1 MAISTDSIAAGQ
13 NPPDKI
19 PADDA
24 KVGLD
29 TAVAPAARDLKIA
42 GFLAV
47 CGPLLWYVQA
57 VLIAGLISGLAGG
70 PDGFLSPIPAIA
82 AFVVLGL
89 IRSAIDWLAG
99 GAAFRAADK
108 VMASERERLLAAHS
122 IRSEFAPG
130 PVSAEVASLASEKI
144 ATLGPFVSRYLPAMV
159 RTRILPLVVIAIAF
173 ANSWVAGIILLVTG
187 PLIPLFMALVGMKAR
202 DASEE
207 QLREVGTMN
216 AMLSERLRALTDIRL
231 LDAATATI
239 GRFEAVADDLRAR
252 TMRVLAIAFLSS
264 TVLELFAAIGV
275 ALMAV
280 YVGFALLG
288 EIGFGT
294 WGAPLNMFQGIL
306 LLLLAPEFYAPLRE
320 LAAAWHDKA
329 AALAVAGELSQHEG
343 RSGAEILGRGE
354 PSDPLGFHR
363 SVAITGL
370 GVTHFGG
377 FEIGFPDFSIRKG
390 ESIALVGPSGS
401 GKSSLLALIAGLLPS
416 GHGNVLIDGTAL
428 DHSTADAWRQNLSW
442 ISQTPRFLD
451 ATLEENLLLGVRDG
465 VSSRDITQ
473 ALKAAN
479 AEGIVDRLPGGLEA
493 KLGETGYGVSGGE
506 ARRLMIAAAI
516 LRGAPVVLADE
527 PTADL
532 DAATARAV
540 TDSLVGLAA
549 GGTTVIVATH
559 DMELAARMD
568 RSIEIGAAQ

>member
-1 MAISTDSIAAGQ
+1 MAISAGSIQAEKDS
-13 NPPDKI
+13 PDEL
-19 PADDA
+19 PADLA
-24 KVGLD
+24 KLRLEN
-29 TAVAPAARDLKIA
+29 AVAPAAREVRLA
-42 GFLAV
+42 GILAI
-47 CGPLLWYVQA
+47 CGPLLWYAQA
-57 VLIAGLISGLAGG
+57 ALVAGLISQLAGG
-70 PDGFLSPIPAIA
+70 PEGFLAPVSAIA

-89 IRSAIDWLAG
+89 LRTAVDWFAG

-108 VMASERERLLAAHS
+108 VMACERENLLAAQS

-130 PVSAEVASLASEKI
+130 PVSAEIASLASEKI
-144 ATLGPFVSRYLPAMV
+144 ATLGPFVSRYLSAMA
-159 RTRILPLVVIAIAF
+159 RTRILPLVILGAAF

-207 QLREVGTMN
+207 QLREVATMN

-231 LDAATATI
+231 LDAASMTI
-239 GRFEAVADDLRAR
+239 RRFEAVAGDLRER

-294 WGAPLNMFQGIL
+294 WGAPLNLFQGIL

-320 LAAAWHDKA
+320 LAAAWHDRA
-329 AALAVAGELSQHEG
+329 AALAVAGELENPGSRED
-343 RSGAEILGRGE
+343 AAILGRGE
-354 PSDPLGFHR
+354 PAAPLPFSRDIEIAGVGLTHTGAR
-363 SVAITGL
+363 EIT
-370 GVTHFGG
+370 
-377 FEIGFPDFSIRKG
+377 FPDVIIRKG
-390 ESIALVGPSGS
+390 GSIALVGPSGS
-401 GKSSLLALIAGLLPS
+401 GKSTLLALIAGLVPVGS
-416 GHGNVLIDGTAL
+416 GSILIDGKVL
-428 DHSTADAWRQNLSW
+428 DSSNADAWRQNLSW
-442 ISQTPRFLD
+442 VSQTPQFLD
-451 ATLEENLLLGVRDG
+451 ATLEENLLLGIRDG
-465 VSSRDITQ
+465 VSSQDITQ
-473 ALKAAN
+473 ALEAAD
-479 AEGIVDRLPGGLEA
+479 ALGIVDRLPGGLDA
-493 KLGETGYGVSGGE
+493 RLGETGHGVSGGE

-532 DAATARAV
+532 DAATAKAV
-540 TDSLVGLAA
+540 TASLVGLAA
-549 GGTTVIVATH
+549 GGNTVIVATH